1 MKKKLLLVDGHNL
14 LFQMFFGMP
23 SRIIGRDGRAV
34 QGVVGFI
41 GALGKIIRMTSPTHV
56 AVIFD
61 SETHN
66 PRCDALP
73 EYKANRPDFSEV
85 PDEENPFTQL
95 EYIYAALD
103 AVGIRHAEAME
114 CECDDIIAA
123 YALTGGEDTEVVISS
138 YDSDYFQLVCDSV
151 TVLRYRGDAST
162 VCDEDYVMAKF
173 ATHPSTYA
181 DCKALF
187 GDNADNIKGLSGV
200 GPKTAAKIIR
210 AYGPLEKILE
220 DTTVIREEKHRVLIE
235 ENIESLKRNL
245 DLIRLDAHAPLP
257 FSLEELVYSA
267 PSWGTMDILRRIG
280 VI

>member
-23 SRIIGRDGRAV
+23 SRIIGRDGYAV
-34 QGVVGFI
+34 QGTVGFV
-41 GALGKIIRMTSPTHV
+41 GALNKIIRMTSPTHV

-73 EYKANRPDFSEV
+73 EYKANRPDYSGV
-85 PDEENPFTQL
+85 PDEENPFAQL
-95 EYIYAALD
+95 EYIYAALG
-103 AVGIRHAEAME
+103 AMCIRHTEAQG

-123 YALTGGEDTEVVISS
+123 YVLKRDSDTEVVISS
-138 YDSDYFQLVCDSV
+138 YDSDYFQLIDENV
-151 TVLRYRGDAST
+151 TVLRYRGDSST
-162 VCDEDYVMAKF
+162 VCDRGYIEAKF
-173 ATHPSTYA
+173 ATRPETYA

-187 GDNADNIKGLSGV
+187 GDSADNIKGLFGV
-200 GPKTAAKIIR
+200 GPKTAAKIIS
-210 AYGPLEKILE
+210 AYGPLEKILD
-220 DTTVIREEKHRVLIE
+220 DTSVIQEEKHRVLIE

-257 FSLEELVYSA
+257 FSLEELRFTGN
-267 PSWGTMDILRRIG
+267 PGRTMDILREIG
-280 VI
+280 VL